1 MFNTKLIKKGSFFL
15 GVLIAV
21 NSYFGIKASAWGGYS
36 HWEMGQRISD
46 NYNYSDIEK
55 LNFSSG
61 SLLADIGRLSW
72 DRKYTSS
79 DSEKFSDE
87 MLSIASNSS
96 AINFANGWMAHYT
109 QDTAGALSN
118 IDGGPSS
125 YRVKCGWVDEY
136 LRDHKNLNSP
146 INNTCD
152 VWVDYD
158 LIKSTYDNLHN
169 FNPSNKEI
177 DREIKKMYVAFDL
190 QLMVNISGWSNSEIG
205 GIENELNR
213 TVELCMN
220 NNRYRRSV
228 APSYINPTD
237 ISDKD
242 MDTINKTIEFHID
255 TIENSNSIKLNK
267 AKSDTKN
274 SYIINYSVEDKD
286 KYENMLKKID
296 NDLKN
301 KGIDIS
307 NL

>member
-1 MFNTKLIKKGSFFL
+1 MRKFNSIIKTCLGIGVFTACLSFSAES
-15 GVLIAV
+15 VL
-21 NSYFGIKASAWGGYS
+21 AWGGYS

-46 NYNYSDIEK
+46 KYNYSDNEK

-79 DSEKFSDE
+79 DSEKFSDK
-87 MLSIASNSS
+87 MLSLASNSS
-96 AINFANGWMAHYT
+96 AINFANGWKAHYI
-109 QDTAGALSN
+109 QDTSGALSN

-136 LRDHKNLNSP
+136 LRDHKNLNCP

-152 VWVDYD
+152 AWVDYD

-190 QLMVNISGWSNSEIG
+190 QLIANINGWSDSEID

-213 TVELCMN
+213 TVGLCMN
-220 NNRYRRSV
+220 NNKYIRSV
-228 APSYINPTD
+228 APSYINLTD

-242 MDTINKTIEFHID
+242 MDIINKTIEFHID
-255 TIENSNSIKLNK
+255 TVENLNSIKLNK